1 MIYFPMIKKSYCIV
15 FLLLLA
21 PCVVMAVIPDVK
33 FRRLDTRDGLSN
45 SQVNSVIRDS
55 HGYVW
60 LGTQFGLCRYDG
72 YRFRTF
78 YSFERDTMTL
88 RSNRVD
94 KIQEGHDGC
103 LWIDHGMNYS
113 IYDPVTEKV
122 NRSSSIWLAKHG
134 IKGGV
139 ESMYV
144 DSKKN
149 YWIKTYDNGFF
160 YYDPHR
166 KYIKQIPFGYGSWE
180 FSKDFGITAYAE
192 TKEGMLMVSNLGELM
207 CVNGEQGKVLW
218 KEDHVKKSLN
228 AYNDYWVY
236 VDYQGVIWVITH
248 SVGTYIYVPQERRW
262 YTSMTEL
269 MRTQGFTDV
278 PDDIIVWEV
287 RYDQKGLFWVATD
300 HMGVLLLDFKNKEWR
315 QFTNIK
321 GDETSLPDITAKHL
335 YQDQLGRMWITTYKN
350 GIAMSAD
357 AMTNFNSLALGD
369 INGICEDREGY
380 YWLGLNSGGI
390 LKVDPQ
396 TLEVVEKYTK
406 QTIGA
411 SSDVVVG
418 NYAASDGSLWF
429 GTWEGGLLKYKDG
442 LWKNYTVSTPGSA
455 FKTNNIWGITEDY
468 WGNIW
473 IGVLGG
479 GVVRMDKRTGSQR
492 SFTEDNSN
500 LKTVWTNSIS
510 RASNG
515 WILAGNSEYCALI
528 NPKTMKVINLAKP
541 HDDNTV
547 TISSATTQAVM
558 DSHGLLW
565 QASPSGV
572 SVYDRKAG
580 QMQLLDMKSGFYG
593 SNVVALA
600 EDDRHSMWVVTD
612 HGISNVTPQKEEDG
626 HWVFAVRSYN
636 DRDGLQ
642 PGPFNQRAICYTR
655 TGYLLVGGQD
665 GLDIINTRN
674 LDDSGNDEKPVFSG
688 LVLFNDEVEVGAKYN
703 GRILLKKA
711 LDLERSITL
720 KSSENQFT
728 IQMASNNGGAKN
740 HTRFVYRL
748 KGFNDKWIKTTSSNS
763 DITYMGLPA
772 GSYTLCVRMLKDDGT
787 MGDTESQLDIT
798 IEGPWYTSW
807 WAFLIYVLILGLAIW
822 YWLQRKQKK
831 QQFTPQQVE
840 EKEEVPEEEDI
851 PEEGDDVEEAIIL
864 DDEE

>member
-166 KYIKQIPFGYGSWE
+166 KYIKQIPFGYGSLE

-269 MRTQGFTDV
+269 MRAQGFTDV

-287 RYDQKGLFWVATD
+287 RYDQKGLLWVATD

-442 LWKNYTVSTPGSA
+442 LWKNYT
-455 FKTNNIWGITEDY
+455 
-468 WGNIW
+468 
-473 IGVLGG
+473 
-479 GVVRMDKRTGSQR
+479 
-492 SFTEDNSN
+492 
-500 LKTVWTNSIS
+500 
-510 RASNG
+510 
-515 WILAGNSEYCALI
+515 
-528 NPKTMKVINLAKP
+528 
-541 HDDNTV
+541 
-547 TISSATTQAVM
+547 
-558 DSHGLLW
+558 
-565 QASPSGV
+565 
-572 SVYDRKAG
+572 
-580 QMQLLDMKSGFYG
+580 
-593 SNVVALA
+593 
-600 EDDRHSMWVVTD
+600 
-612 HGISNVTPQKEEDG
+612 
-626 HWVFAVRSYN
+626 
-636 DRDGLQ
+636 
-642 PGPFNQRAICYTR
+642 
-655 TGYLLVGGQD
+655 
-665 GLDIINTRN
+665 
-674 LDDSGNDEKPVFSG
+674 
-688 LVLFNDEVEVGAKYN
+688 
-703 GRILLKKA
+703 
-711 LDLERSITL
+711 
-720 KSSENQFT
+720 
-728 IQMASNNGGAKN
+728 
-740 HTRFVYRL
+740 
-748 KGFNDKWIKTTSSNS
+748 
-763 DITYMGLPA
+763 
-772 GSYTLCVRMLKDDGT
+772 
-787 MGDTESQLDIT
+787 
-798 IEGPWYTSW
+798 
-807 WAFLIYVLILGLAIW
+807 
-822 YWLQRKQKK
+822 
-831 QQFTPQQVE
+831 
-840 EKEEVPEEEDI
+840 
-851 PEEGDDVEEAIIL
+851 
-864 DDEE
+864 

>member
-1 MIYFPMIKKSYCIV
+1 MIKKTFNIV
-15 FLLLLA
+15 ILLLLVPSVA
-21 PCVVMAVIPDVK
+21 MAMIPDVK

-45 SQVNSVIRDS
+45 SQVNSVLRDS

-78 YSFERDTMTL
+78 YSLERDTMTL
-88 RSNRVD
+88 RSNRID
-94 KIQEGHDGC
+94 KIQEGHDGR

-113 IYDPVTEKV
+113 LYDPITEKV
-122 NRSSSIWLAKHG
+122 ERSPSVWLAKQG

-139 ESMYV
+139 ESMYI

-166 KYIKQIPFGYGSWE
+166 KYIKQIPFGYGSLE

-192 TKEGMLMVSNLGELM
+192 TKEGVLMVSNLGELM

-236 VDYQGVIWVITH
+236 VDYQGIIWVITH
-248 SVGTYIYVPQERRW
+248 SVGTYIYVPQEKRW

-269 MRTQGFTDV
+269 MRAQGFTDV
-278 PDDIIVWEV
+278 PDDIVVWEV
-287 RYDQKGLFWVATD
+287 RYDQKGLLWVATD

-406 QTIGA
+406 QTIGV

-442 LWKNYTVSTPGSA
+442 LWKNYTVSTPGST

-492 SFTEDNSN
+492 SFTEDNSKI
-500 LKTVWTNSIS
+500 KTVWTNSIS

-541 HDDNTV
+541 HNDNTV

-558 DSHGLLW
+558 DSHGMLW

-626 HWVFAVRSYN
+626 RWAFAVRSYN

-665 GLDIINTRN
+665 GLDIINTKN

-688 LVLFNDEVEVGAKYN
+688 LVLFNDEVEVGTKYN

-740 HTRFVYRL
+740 QTRFVYRL

-787 MGDTESQLDIT
+787 MGDIESQLDIT

-807 WAFLIYVLILGLAIW
+807 WAFLIYVLILGFAIW
-822 YWLQRKQKK
+822 YWLQRKNKNLQL
-831 QQFTPQQVE
+831 TPQQVE
-840 EKEEVPEEEDI
+840 EKEEMPEEDAV
-851 PEEGDDVEEAIIL
+851 PVEEGEDVEEAILL

>member
-1 MIYFPMIKKSYCIV
+1 MNKKSFCIV
-15 FLLLLA
+15 LLLLLVSSVA
-21 PCVVMAVIPDVK
+21 MAVIPDVK

-45 SQVNSVIRDS
+45 SQVNSVLRDS

-88 RSNRVD
+88 RSNRID
-94 KIQEGHDGC
+94 EIQEGHDGR

-122 NRSSSIWLAKHG
+122 DRSPSVWLAQQG

-149 YWIKTYDNGFF
+149 YWIKTYDNGFY

-166 KYIKQIPFGYGSWE
+166 KYIKQIPFGYGPLAFTKE
-180 FSKDFGITAYAE
+180 FGITAYAE

-218 KEDHVKKSLN
+218 KEDHVKKNLN

-236 VDYQGVIWVITH
+236 VDHQGLIWVITH
-248 SVGTYIYVPQERRW
+248 SVGTYIYVPQEKRW
-262 YTSMTEL
+262 YTSLTEL
-269 MRTQGFTDV
+269 MRAQGFTNV

-287 RYDQKGLFWVATD
+287 RYDQKGLLWVATD

-315 QFTNIK
+315 QFTNVK

-369 INGICEDREGY
+369 INGICEDNEGY

-390 LKVDPQ
+390 LKVEPK
-396 TLEVVEKYTK
+396 TLEVVETYTK
-406 QTIGA
+406 QTLGV
-411 SSDVVVG
+411 SSDIVVG

-429 GTWEGGLLKYKDG
+429 GTWEGGLLRYKNG
-442 LWKNYTVSTPGSA
+442 QWKNYTVSTPGSA
-455 FKTNNIWGITEDY
+455 FMTNNIWGITEDY

-479 GVVRMDKRTGSQR
+479 GVVRMDKHTGRQR
-492 SFTEDNSN
+492 SFTEDNSTI
-500 LKTVWTNSIS
+500 KTVWTNSIS

-547 TISSATTQAVM
+547 TISSATTQALM
-558 DSHGLLW
+558 DSRGLLW

-593 SNVVALA
+593 SNVVSLA
-600 EDDRHSMWVVTD
+600 EDARHSMWVVTD

-626 HWVFAVRSYN
+626 RWSFAVRSYN

-665 GLDIINTRN
+665 GLDIINTRH
-674 LDDSGNDEKPVFSG
+674 LDDGGNDEKPVFSG
-688 LVLFNDEVEVGAKYN
+688 LVLFNDEIEVGTKYN
-703 GRILLKKA
+703 GRVLLKKA

-720 KSSENQFT
+720 KSGENQFT
-728 IQMASNNGGAKN
+728 IQMASNNGGVKN

-807 WAFLIYVLILGLAIW
+807 WAFLIYVLLLGFAVW
-822 YWLQRKQKK
+822 GWLQREQIKQLL
-831 QQFTPQQVE
+831 TPQQAE
-840 EKEEVPEEEDI
+840 ESRERKDEDVI
-851 PEEGDDVEEAIIL
+851 PVDDEDVEEAVL
-864 DDEE
+864 MDD

>member
-1 MIYFPMIKKSYCIV
+1 MIKKTFNIV
-15 FLLLLA
+15 ILLLLVSSVA
-21 PCVVMAVIPDVK
+21 MAMIPDIK

-45 SQVNSVIRDS
+45 SQVNSVLRDS

-78 YSFERDTMTL
+78 YSLERDTMTL
-88 RSNRVD
+88 RNNRID
-94 KIQEGHDGC
+94 KIQEGHDGR

-113 IYDPVTEKV
+113 LYDPITEKV
-122 NRSSSIWLAKHG
+122 ERSPSVWLAKQG

-139 ESMYV
+139 ESMYI

-166 KYIKQIPFGYGSWE
+166 KYIKQIPFGYGSLE

-192 TKEGMLMVSNLGELM
+192 TKEGVLMVSNLGELM

-236 VDYQGVIWVITH
+236 VDYQGIIWVITH
-248 SVGTYIYVPQERRW
+248 SVGTYIYVPQEKRW

-269 MRTQGFTDV
+269 MRAQGFTDV
-278 PDDIIVWEV
+278 PDDIVVWEV
-287 RYDQKGLFWVATD
+287 RYDQKGLLWVATD

-406 QTIGA
+406 QTIGV

-442 LWKNYTVSTPGSA
+442 LWKNYTVSTPGST

-492 SFTEDNSN
+492 SFTEDNSKI
-500 LKTVWTNSIS
+500 KTVWTNSIS

-541 HDDNTV
+541 HNDNTV

-558 DSHGLLW
+558 DSHGMLW

-626 HWVFAVRSYN
+626 RWAFAVRSYN

-665 GLDIINTRN
+665 GLDIINTKN

-688 LVLFNDEVEVGAKYN
+688 LVLFNDEVEVGTKYN

-740 HTRFVYRL
+740 QTRFVYRL

-787 MGDTESQLDIT
+787 MGDIESQLDIT

-807 WAFLIYVLILGLAIW
+807 WAFLIYVLILGFAIW
-822 YWLQRKQKK
+822 YWLQRKNKNLQL
-831 QQFTPQQVE
+831 TPQQVE
-840 EKEEVPEEEDI
+840 EKEEMPEEDAV
-851 PEEGDDVEEAIIL
+851 PVEEGEDVEEAILL

>member
-1 MIYFPMIKKSYCIV
+1 MNKKSFCIV
-15 FLLLLA
+15 LLLLLVSSVA
-21 PCVVMAVIPDVK
+21 MAVIPDVK

-45 SQVNSVIRDS
+45 SQVNSVLRDS

-88 RSNRVD
+88 RSNRID
-94 KIQEGHDGC
+94 EIQEGHDGR

-122 NRSSSIWLAKHG
+122 DRSPSVWLTQQG

-149 YWIKTYDNGFF
+149 YWIKTYDNGFY

-166 KYIKQIPFGYGSWE
+166 KYIKQIPFGYGPLAFTKE
-180 FSKDFGITAYAE
+180 FGITAYAE

-218 KEDHVKKSLN
+218 KEDHVKKNLN

-236 VDYQGVIWVITH
+236 VDHQGLIWVITH
-248 SVGTYIYVPQERRW
+248 SVGTYIYVPQEKRW
-262 YTSMTEL
+262 YTSLTEL
-269 MRTQGFTDV
+269 MRAQGFTNV

-287 RYDQKGLFWVATD
+287 RYDQKGLLWVATD

-315 QFTNIK
+315 QFTNVK

-369 INGICEDREGY
+369 INGICEDNEGY

-390 LKVDPQ
+390 LKVEPK
-396 TLEVVEKYTK
+396 TLEVVETYTK
-406 QTIGA
+406 QTLGV
-411 SSDVVVG
+411 SSDIVVG

-429 GTWEGGLLKYKDG
+429 GTWEGGLLRYKNG
-442 LWKNYTVSTPGSA
+442 QWKNYTVSTPGSA
-455 FKTNNIWGITEDY
+455 FMTNNIWGITEDY

-479 GVVRMDKRTGSQR
+479 GVVRMDKHTGRQR
-492 SFTEDNSN
+492 SFTEDNSTI
-500 LKTVWTNSIS
+500 KTVWTNSIS

-547 TISSATTQAVM
+547 TISSATTQALM
-558 DSHGLLW
+558 DSRGLLW

-593 SNVVALA
+593 SNVVSLA
-600 EDDRHSMWVVTD
+600 EDARHSMWVVTD

-626 HWVFAVRSYN
+626 RWSFAVRSYN

-665 GLDIINTRN
+665 GLDIINTRH
-674 LDDSGNDEKPVFSG
+674 LDDGGNDEKPVFSG
-688 LVLFNDEVEVGAKYN
+688 LVLFNDEIEVGTKYN
-703 GRILLKKA
+703 GRVLLKKA

-720 KSSENQFT
+720 KSGENQFT
-728 IQMASNNGGAKN
+728 IQMASNNGGVKN

-807 WAFLIYVLILGLAIW
+807 WAFLIYVLLLGFAVW
-822 YWLQRKQKK
+822 GWLQREQIKQLL
-831 QQFTPQQVE
+831 TPQQAE
-840 EKEEVPEEEDI
+840 ESRERKDEDVI
-851 PEEGDDVEEAIIL
+851 PVDDEDVEEAVL
-864 DDEE
+864 MDD